1 MNYFITPISVG
12 LGLVLLISSWNNSK
26 VHSLNTLVGTRT
38 NGTYKFEATIL
49 SRTESSAV
57 LTNTKTNELVSVLVP
72 PHLKLKGN
80 AGTATI
86 NLRGNSRSLVKWGG
100 LEQEGGLLGK
110 VTHVEA
116 GYAKIGDRQY
126 RINSLEA
133 ISLGPALV
141 GRTAYGQGNSL
152 ERIDP

>member
-1 MNYFITPISVG
+1 VNYFITPISIG
-12 LGLVLLISSWNNSK
+12 LGLVLLIGSWNNSK
-26 VHSLNTLVGTRT
+26 VHSLNTLIGSR
-38 NGTYKFEATIL
+38 NSGTYKFEAKVF
-49 SRTESSAV
+49 SRTDSNAV

-72 PHLKLKGN
+72 PYLKLTGTT
-80 AGTATI
+80 GTATI
-86 NLRGNSRSLVKWGG
+86 NLRGNSRSLIKWGT

-116 GYAKIGDRQY
+116 GYAKIGDMQY

-133 ISLGPALV
+133 IDLGPALV

>member
-1 MNYFITPISVG
+1 MNYFITPISIG

-26 VHSLNTLVGTRT
+26 VHSLNTLIGTRT
-38 NGTYKFEATIL
+38 SGTYKFEAKIV
-49 SRTESSAV
+49 SRTDSSAM
-57 LTNTKTNELVSVLVP
+57 LTNAKTNELISVLVP
-72 PHLKLKGN
+72 GHLKLTGTT
-80 AGTATI
+80 GTATI

-100 LEQEGGLLGK
+100 LAQEGGLLGK

-116 GYAKIGDRQY
+116 GYAKIGDMQY

-133 ISLGPALV
+133 INLGPALI

>member
-1 MNYFITPISVG
+1 MNYFITPISLG
-12 LGLVLLISSWNNSK
+12 LGLVLLLGGWNNSK
-26 VHSLNTLVGTRT
+26 IHNLNTLIGTRT
-38 NGTYKFEATIL
+38 NGTYKFEARIH
-49 SRTESSAV
+49 SRTDSNAV

-72 PHLKLKGN
+72 PHLKLTGTS
-80 AGTATI
+80 GTATI
-86 NLRGNSRSLVKWGG
+86 NLRGNSRSLIKWGG

-116 GYAKIGDRQY
+116 GYAKIGEEQY

-141 GRTAYGQGNSL
+141 GRTAYGRGDSL